1 MTTAFLLLSNLIHLL
16 YTAIELLCDLFHV
29 FFFRK
34 KRGIDYTKV
43 RSRYT
48 KRGLDQTK
56 AGMRQSCFP
65 PVLTNV
71 MELMSQ
77 NVECDTQNV
86 ELMNLQGFRALIWLS
101 LIFTPHIGG
110 QSKNGK
116 NQFVRLL
123 LPVRT
128 VCVSSYIQNYLHSPF
143 NAHQYQDFFL
153 LSIDA
158 IFTM

>member
-1 MTTAFLLLSNLIHLL
+1 MTAAFLLLSNLIHVL
-16 YTAIELLCDLFHV
+16 YTEIELLYNLFLV
-29 FFFRK
+29 FCEK
-34 KRGIDYTKV
+34 KRGIDHTKV

-48 KRGLDQTK
+48 KVRSRQTK
-56 AGMRQSCFP
+56 VGMRRLEFP

-77 NVECDTQNV
+77 NEECDTQKL
-86 ELMNLQGFRALIWLS
+86 ELMNLQGFRALICLS
-101 LIFTPHIGG
+101 LIFIPHIGG

-143 NAHQYQDFFL
+143 KKLY
-153 LSIDA
+153 I
-158 IFTM
+158 